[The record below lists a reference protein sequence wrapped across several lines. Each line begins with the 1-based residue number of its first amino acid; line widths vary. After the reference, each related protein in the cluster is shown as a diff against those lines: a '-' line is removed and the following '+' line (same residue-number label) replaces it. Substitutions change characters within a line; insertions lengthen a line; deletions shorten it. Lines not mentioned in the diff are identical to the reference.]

1 MTRTNRQITLA
12 SRPAGAPTAA
22 NFAVKDAPIPEPNEG
37 EVLLETLWLSLDPY
51 MRGRM
56 HDGPSYATPTPVGD
70 AMQGGTVGRVLAS
83 RSDKFKA
90 GDIALG
96 YGGWQT
102 HWVEKGKALMKLDPA
117 QAPVTTA
124 LGVLGMPGFTGWY
137 GLTRIGKPKAGETV
151 VVAAA
156 SGPVGS
162 IVAQLAQHAGAHAV
176 AIAGGKDKVS
186 WIKNELGVATA
197 LDHRSASF
205 EKDLAAA
212 CPKGIDVYYE
222 NVGGHVFSAV
232 LPLMNNDGRIPVCG
246 IIAHYNEREAPAG
259 PDRLPGLMGAIL
271 RKRLLVQGF
280 IISFHYDLYA
290 QFVGEVA
297 PLVKSGKIRY
307 REDVVEGLEKAPD
320 AFMGLLQGKNFG
332 KLLVKVGG

>member
-1 MTRTNRQITLA
+1 MAKTNRQITLA
-12 SRPAGAPTAA
+12 SRPTGAPSAA
-22 NFAVKDAPIPEPNEG
+22 NFAVKETPMPEPGEG

-56 HDGPSYATPTPVGD
+56 HDGPSYATPTPVGA
-70 AMQGGTVGRVLAS
+70 AMQGGTVGRVVTS
-83 RSDKFKA
+83 RDPKFQA
-90 GDIALG
+90 GDFALG

-102 HWVEKGKALMKLDPA
+102 FWTEKAKGLMKLDPEK
-117 QAPVTTA
+117 APVTTA

-137 GLTRIGKPKAGETV
+137 GLTQIGKPKAGETV

-162 IVAQLAQHAGAHAV
+162 MVAQLARNAGAQAV
-176 AIAGGKDKVS
+176 AIAGGKDKVA
-186 WIKNELGVATA
+186 WIKQELGVATA
-197 LDHRSASF
+197 LDHRSKTF
-205 EKDLAAA
+205 EQDLAAA

-246 IIAHYNEREAPAG
+246 IIAHYNDREAPAG

-290 QFVGEVA
+290 RFVNEVA

-332 KLLVKVGG
+332 KLLVKVA